1 MSITALLEL
10 NFSSEALDQARAV
23 MRRVLD
29 ETRNFEGCNGIEVL
43 VDAGNKTRWTIV
55 ERWESEEHD
64 QAYREF
70 RAGPGKIAELGP
82 LLATPPQLTKFA
94 TDTSL

>member
-10 NFSSEALDQARAV
+10 NFSSEVLDQARDV

-43 VDAGNKTRWTIV
+43 VDVDNKTRWTIV

-64 QAYREF
+64 QTYREF
-70 RAGPGKIAELGP
+70 RSGTGKITELGP
-82 LLATPPQLTKFA
+82 LLTAPPQLTKFT
-94 TDTSL
+94 TDESL

>member
-10 NFSSEALDQARAV
+10 NFSSEVLDQARDV

-43 VDAGNKTRWTIV
+43 VDVDNKTRWTIV

-64 QAYREF
+64 QTYRSF
-70 RAGPGKIAELGP
+70 DQGRARSPNSGPC
-82 LLATPPQLTKFA
+82 
-94 TDTSL
+94 